1 MFKDN
6 IIMLGFIYNLF
17 SGEAKF
23 AFLIYFGIISFGVSI
38 TLAILIMMVNGFRMQ
53 RYIKKHHFNI
63 WKIPD
68 GKSFKRSA
76 EYGKAIKSINDPVL
90 KRISAKGDK
99 YSKLCLLIWVIL
111 SLLAVITVLFLHMFG
126 V

>member
-1 MFKDN
+1 MLKDN
-6 IIMLGFIYNLF
+6 IIILGFIYNLF
-17 SGEAKF
+17 SGEAKW

-38 TLAILIMMVNGFRMQ
+38 TLAILIMMVNGFRIQ

-99 YSKLCLLIWVIL
+99 YSIFCLLIWLISVLAFFAVVAIL
-111 SLLAVITVLFLHMFG
+111 HFLG
-126 V
+126 I

>member
-6 IIMLGFIYNLF
+6 IIILGFINNLF
-17 SGEAKF
+17 SGEAKW

-38 TLAILIMMVNGFRMQ
+38 TLAILIMMVNGFRIQ
-53 RYIKKHHFNI
+53 RYMKKHHFNI

-76 EYGKAIKSINDPVL
+76 EYGKAINSINDPVL
-90 KRISAKGDK
+90 KKFSAKGDK
-99 YSKLCLLIWVIL
+99 YSKFCLLIWLISV
-111 SLLAVITVLFLHMFG
+111 LAVVAILHFLG
-126 V
+126 I